1 MQTFKRD
8 YRVIIDVADSV
19 SSNNKNVIHVLH
31 VDYDPSILEISKQI
45 LMDMSNFEIDHA
57 CCVDEA

>member
-1 MQTFKRD
+1 
-8 YRVIIDVADSV
+8 V

-31 VDYDPSILEISKQI
+31 VDDDPSILEISKQI